1 MKKLLIL
8 AVLVMAPFAAF
19 AQGDSDGFDAG
30 LTGSIELA
38 YQSKYVWRGFDI
50 YGAPGVGDDPATQLT
65 TSLDLFGTGFGLD
78 IIGHRGIGGGHEEGE
93 RWDYNV
99 YYGGQ
104 LFPEETYATQYRLGY
119 MYYNF
124 PQVGYLQKDIEELHA
139 IFSMPN
145 VTGVQGLVPT
155 YVIVNLHAGSTAAN
169 KWFGKDTTTMAGYG
183 NPPATAGNVNGF
195 AHIFMLDYS
204 FAVPGITPEIPEQ
217 VFKLHSEF
225 VFNDGVHP
233 AGIPGVDHDWS
244 NAVFGISTDVD
255 LGAGFTLT
263 PALNYQC
270 SMETT
275 VNPEDE
281 LWGTVG
287 LRYSF

>member
-8 AVLVMAPFAAF
+8 AVLAMAPMAAF

-38 YQSKYVWRGFDI
+38 YQSKYIWRGFD
-50 YGAPGVGDDPATQLT
+50 VFDDDPAVQLT
-65 TSLDLFGTGFGLD
+65 TSLDLFGTGFGVD
-78 IIGHRGIGGGHEEGE
+78 VIGHRAIGHAHELGE

-99 YYGGQ
+99 YYGNQ
-104 LFPEETYATQYRLGY
+104 LFPGETLATQWRVGW

-124 PQVGYLQKDIEELHA
+124 PERSYLQRDIEELHA
-139 IFSMPN
+139 ILSMPN

-155 YVIVNLHAGSTAAN
+155 YVLVRLHAGNYAAN
-169 KWFGKDTTTMAGYG
+169 KWFGKDKTTMAGYG
-183 NPPATAGNVNGF
+183 TLADDENVNGF

-204 FAVPGITPEIPEQ
+204 FAVAGITPEIPEQ
-217 VFKLHSEF
+217 VFKLHTEF
-225 VFNDGVHP
+225 IFNDGVHP
-233 AGIPGVDHDWS
+233 AGAPSGTPVDHDWS

-255 LGAGFTLT
+255 LGYGFTMT
-263 PALNYQC
+263 PALNYQY

-275 VNPEDE
+275 VNTEDE